1 MIDKLR
7 EHTYVNLKENL
18 VKYGKCTLVRPTGFG
33 KTGILTRLIKEFK
46 QVNILFL
53 YPKQIVKNAVLDFYY
68 NKEENDGTIVNVKF
82 LSYTKLSMFK
92 EEDFKSIRDEEIN
105 LIICDEYHRLGG
117 PKTNENFHRLLN
129 LFPNVWLVG
138 GTATPNRPDSKNIS
152 KEFFDNH
159 FVEPYTLHDA
169 IQDGVLQKPYYC
181 FCMYNIIGPDKD
193 DVRVLEDKAK
203 TYLKGVTNKR
213 IRKATEEEIKSK
225 LIEIS
230 NLQNMDTVVKEVC
243 NKYVKDTS
251 YMKFIVF
258 FSSIKHIQEKGK
270 DVIKWFNKA
279 YPSHS
284 VKTLVINSKN
294 KENRRNIE
302 NLKDLKYKKNRVDL
316 IFSVN
321 MLNEGYH
328 IDDLTG
334 IFMYRGTQSDIVY
347 IQQLG
352 RVLSS
357 GSANNGIVFDVVDNL
372 HRKSLYS
379 TIRTRRQSLK
389 DKKSR
394 IECLEFLKSVQE
406 SVGKTLS
413 KSEEQEL
420 KTLKK
425 YLEEYSTKEYLHCN
439 ELQPEDLNVVGRTA
453 SYEDLRNKVVTFPL
467 IIGAKRALLEWLER
481 YNEKNNT
488 SLKQGDLTRE
498 FILNQQ
504 PPENPPIEAFCRLV
518 GLSVKDV
525 FDLLNI

>member
-1 MIDKLR
+1 MQK
-7 EHTYVNLKENL
+7 HQQ
-18 VKYGKCTLVRPTGFG
+18 
-33 KTGILTRLIKEFK
+33 K
-46 QVNILFL
+46 Q
-53 YPKQIVKNAVLDFYY
+53 
-68 NKEENDGTIVNVKF
+68 
-82 LSYTKLSMFK
+82 
-92 EEDFKSIRDEEIN
+92 
-105 LIICDEYHRLGG
+105 
-117 PKTNENFHRLLN
+117 
-129 LFPNVWLVG
+129 
-138 GTATPNRPDSKNIS
+138 
-152 KEFFDNH
+152 
-159 FVEPYTLHDA
+159 
-169 IQDGVLQKPYYC
+169 
-181 FCMYNIIGPDKD
+181 
-193 DVRVLEDKAK
+193 
-203 TYLKGVTNKR
+203 
-213 IRKATEEEIKSK
+213 
-225 LIEIS
+225 
-230 NLQNMDTVVKEVC
+230 
-243 NKYVKDTS
+243 
-251 YMKFIVF
+251 
-258 FSSIKHIQEKGK
+258 
-270 DVIKWFNKA
+270 
-279 YPSHS
+279 
-284 VKTLVINSKN
+284 
-294 KENRRNIE
+294 

-453 SYEDLRNKVVTFPL
+453 SYEELRNKVVTFPL